1 MLVRKDQAMFI
12 LHKNE
17 TKKKRKKNTSSV
29 LKYQKG
35 TLKKIQVFFL
45 DKKKTISSAKPPSPS
60 F

>member
-1 MLVRKDQAMFI
+1 MSVRKDQAIFI
-12 LHKNE
+12 LHKSE
-17 TKKKRKKNTSSV
+17 TKKRKKNTSSV

-45 DKKKTISSAKPPSPS
+45 DQKKTISSAKPPSPS